1 MCITI
6 NQPDCVQVLLISGGE
21 SLEPEERVCKYS
33 AGSSDSNPNF
43 LSSVSSLE
51 SSGPP
56 TSVDSHFER
65 FFTRLLIQDVN
76 PIGSRYG
83 ECRFNPFKRI
93 RFLILFFL
101 IRSRHKLFWRVY
113 ALKVKSLKWAHIEGK
128 KKILWLCV
136 SVWSKNCYKIWQI
149 LRPEPD
155 INLNEKLDL
164 DSCHTANW

>member
-1 MCITI
+1 MNTGTKVWSVKMVIMRYSCIFFLKLLI
-6 NQPDCVQVLLISGGE
+6 SLLVFNNLLIMYNVYNQPDCVQVLLISGGE

-33 AGSSDSNPNF
+33 AGSSDSNPIF
-43 LSSVSSLE
+43 LYSVSSLE
-51 SSGPP
+51 SSVPP

-83 ECRFNPFKRI
+83 ECIFNSFKRI

-113 ALKVKSLKWAHIEGK
+113 ALKVKSLKWAHIECK
-128 KKILWLCV
+128 KKIL
-136 SVWSKNCYKIWQI
+136 
-149 LRPEPD
+149 
-155 INLNEKLDL
+155 
-164 DSCHTANW
+164 